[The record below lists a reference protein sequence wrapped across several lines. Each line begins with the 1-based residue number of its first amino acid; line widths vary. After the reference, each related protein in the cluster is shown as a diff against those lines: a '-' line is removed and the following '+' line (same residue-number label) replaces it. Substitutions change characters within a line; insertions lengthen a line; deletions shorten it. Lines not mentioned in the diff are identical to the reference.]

1 MTAPLAPQDT
11 QIHIKGELVSKPY
24 IDITLHLMRT
34 FGVSVSHDNYRVFHI
49 RGVRRI
55 SRRAI
60 TVEGD
65 ASSASYFGGGGY
77 QRRHRARDRHR
88 PQSVQGDTKFADV
101 LEKMGARI
109 TGRRFHRMQPR

>member
-1 MTAPLAPQDT
+1 
-11 QIHIKGELVSKPY
+11 
-24 IDITLHLMRT
+24 MRT

-49 RGVRRI
+49 RGRQTYI
-55 SRRAI
+55 APGDYP
-60 TVEGD
+60 VEGD
-65 ASSASYFGGGGY
+65 ASSASTGGGGY

-109 TGRRFHRMQPR
+109 TRATISSNAAAVNCAVSTWT

>member
-49 RGVRRI
+49 RGRQTYI
-55 SRRAI
+55 APGDYL
-60 TVEGD
+60 VEGD
-65 ASSASYFGGGGY
+65 ASSASYFW
-77 QRRHRARDRHR
+77 RRRLSKAA
-88 PQSVQGDTKFADV
+88 PCA
-101 LEKMGARI
+101 
-109 TGRRFHRMQPR
+109 

>member
-49 RGVRRI
+49 QGHQTYI
-55 SRRAI
+55 APGDYL
-60 TVEGD
+60 VEGD
-65 ASSASYFGGGGY
+65 ASSASYFLAAAAIIVLLAILLTMNAFAIWLRNRY
-77 QRRHRARDRHR
+77 QRRW
-88 PQSVQGDTKFADV
+88 
-101 LEKMGARI
+101 
-109 TGRRFHRMQPR
+109 